1 MAQAIAE
8 TLFDIFYL
16 GFDLIIG
23 AILIK
28 KSDKLLTKMFGYMT
42 ILLGAGDAF
51 HLVPRA
57 YSLWTTG
64 LEANAKALGFG
75 KFVTSITMTIFY
87 LILFYIWMERYN
99 KKDNKK
105 LIYTMWGLSTAR
117 IALCFL
123 PGNDWLSY
131 IQPVSYGILRNIPFA
146 IMGIIVIVIFYQ
158 QAKLNN
164 DRYFKNIPMAV
175 FLSFA
180 FYIPVVLFADAF
192 PLVGML
198 MIPKTIAYM
207 WIVYMGYN
215 LFNSERTK

>member
-146 IMGIIVIVIFYQ
+146 IMGIIVILIFYQ
-158 QAKLNN
+158 QSKLNN

-215 LFNSERTK
+215 LFKSERTK